1 MGPDYCFYQVRVTGI
16 GNTLYMLLK
25 QLSMGKKVN

>member
-1 MGPDYCFYQVRVTGI
+1 MGPDYCFYQVRVTEI
-16 GNTLYMLLK
+16 GNTLYMLK